1 MKRLLRASAAA
12 VIGLSA
18 FGVLGSGIAQAQESL
33 TVVSYGGAYQDSQ
46 REAFFKPFNKD
57 SGVVIN
63 EVKWSGEVAKIRA
76 MVETGKVEWD
86 VIDVEKAEFSFL
98 CEEGLLEEI
107 DYDALGGKDR
117 FFEAAVSPCGVGAI
131 FWGTIWAYD
140 KDVVKNPP
148 KNWAEFWDVEK
159 FPGPRALRR
168 NPKSTLEF
176 ALMADG
182 VPRGKVYDL
191 LRTKEGIDRAFRKLD
206 EIKPHVKVWWTAGA
220 QPPQLLTDGEV
231 TYTTAY
237 NGRIYNAIVK
247 EKKNF
252 EMMWDQHLAELDY
265 WAIPKGSPKKD
276 LAMKFLAFAT
286 QPERQGHQTNYINY
300 SPTRK
305 DATRYI
311 KPSVLPYL
319 PTAPENF
326 KNALVVDTEF
336 WIENLELLTEEF
348 EAWLAK

>member
-1 MKRLLRASAAA
+1 MNRLLKTSAAA
-12 VIGLSA
+12 AVALLAVGAVGSA
-18 FGVLGSGIAQAQESL
+18 TGRAQESL

-46 REAFFKPFNKD
+46 REAFFKPF
-57 SGVVIN
+57 SEETGVVIN
-63 EVKWSGEVAKIRA
+63 EVKWSGEIAKIRA
-76 MVETGKVEWD
+76 MVETGNVEWD

-107 DYDALGGKDR
+107 DWEALGGKEH
-117 FFEAAVSPCGVGAI
+117 FYEEAVSPCGVGAI

-140 KDVVKNPP
+140 KEIVHNPP
-148 KNWAEFWDVEK
+148 QNWTDFWDVEK

-182 VPRGKVYDL
+182 VPTGQVYDV
-191 LRTKEGIDRAFRKLD
+191 LRTEAGIDRAFRKLD
-206 EIKPHVKVWWTAGA
+206 QIKPHVRVWWTAGA

-247 EKKNF
+247 EGMNF

-265 WAIPKGSPKKD
+265 WAIPKGSPNKE
-276 LAMKFLAFAT
+276 LAMKFLAFST
-286 QPERQGHQTNYINY
+286 RPERQGDQTNYINY
-300 SPTRK
+300 SPTAK
-305 DATRYI
+305 DAMPYI
-311 KPSVLPYL
+311 NPCVLPYL
-319 PTAPENF
+319 PTAPDNF

-336 WIENLELLTEEF
+336 WIENLEWLGEEF

>member
-1 MKRLLRASAAA
+1 MKRLLKTTA
-12 VIGLSA
+12 VIGLLA
-18 FGVLGSGIAQAQESL
+18 FDVLGSGTGQAQESL
-33 TVVSYGGAYQDSQ
+33 TVVSFGGAYQDSQ
-46 REAFFKPFNKD
+46 RKAFFKPFNKD
-57 SGVVIN
+57 TGVVIK
-63 EVKWSGEVAKIRA
+63 EVEWSGEVATIRA
-76 MVETGKVEWD
+76 MVETGNVEWD
-86 VIDVEKAEFSFL
+86 VIDMEQAEFSLL

-107 DYDALGGKDR
+107 DWGALGGKDR
-117 FFEAAVSPCGVGAI
+117 FFEIAVSPCGVGAM

-148 KNWAEFWDVEK
+148 KNWVEFWDVKK

-168 NPKSTLEF
+168 HPKSTLEF

-182 VPRGKVYDL
+182 VPTGQVYVV

-220 QPPQLLTDGEV
+220 QPPRLLTDGEV
-231 TYTTAY
+231 RYTTAY
-237 NGRIYNAIVK
+237 NGRIYYPIVK
-247 EKKNF
+247 EGKNF

-286 QPERQGHQTNYINY
+286 RPERQGDQTNYINY
-300 SPTRK
+300 SPTAK
-305 DATRYI
+305 DATPHI
-311 KPSVLPYL
+311 NPSVLPYL

-326 KNALVVDTEF
+326 KNALVVDSKF
-336 WIENLELLTEEF
+336 WIENLQLLTEKF